1 MSRSMSRTCII
12 AFLFFSYSLF
22 AQTNGPGSDVLLQQ
36 KMESIAENL
45 STEDVDLTLLEERL
59 IYYKENPLDINT
71 ATVEQLQQLMMLN
84 DIQINNLLNY
94 VVKNGFLSDMQ
105 ELQAVDGFDLQ
116 TIRSLL
122 PYIKISEGFS
132 AINDAFKKGN
142 SWLLFRYQR
151 VLESQKG
158 YAIPI
163 NGNNNYYPGAPCK
176 LFTRYRFDNAKIAA
190 GLTAEKDPGEQF
202 FAGKQKQG
210 FDFYSGHVMVKDVG
224 KLKMLALGDYQLQ
237 LGQGLIGWGG
247 FAFNRTADAIAVK
260 RSPVIIRPH
269 TSTDE
274 NLFFRGTAG
283 TVQLK
288 KIFVTGFVSRKK
300 VDANVLDTLN
310 NGEVKT
316 VSSLQTTGEHAT
328 LSEFSDKHSILQT
341 IAGGDIS
348 FKTNKFDI
356 GAAAM
361 YTNLSAELK
370 PDVKFYNLYEF
381 SGRQLLN
388 AGLHYNAL
396 SGNFNFFGE
405 AACSGN
411 GGVAYVN
418 GLLLALDKR
427 VSLSLSNRNYQTNY
441 QSLMG
446 SAFSQGSSPANE
458 RGTYIGIQL
467 KPIASI
473 AINSYA
479 DLFSFPWLRY
489 QISGP
494 SQGWE
499 YFTQLNYTP
508 DKKLEIY
515 GRFRTKRK
523 LNDLNIPD
531 AINVPVPVKQNNYR
545 INYSYTL
552 NSNLRLSGRVEWLT
566 WQQEGISMEKGFLM
580 YQDVRIGAS
589 KFPLT
594 LTIRYALF
602 GTDSYNSRIYAYEG
616 DVPFT
621 YSIPGYYYKGSRVY
635 CMLNYDVNKQL
646 SLWLRY
652 SQTFYDNQKVI
663 SAGSLNE
670 ISGNTKSDIKVEL
683 RYLF

>member
-1 MSRSMSRTCII
+1 MSRAGVI
-12 AFLFFSYSLF
+12 ALFLFSYTLF
-22 AQTNGPGSDVLLQQ
+22 AQTNGSDALLQQ

-59 IYYKENPLDINT
+59 VFYKENPLDINA
-71 ATVEQLQQLMMLN
+71 ATLEQLQQLLILN

-94 VVKNGFLSDMQ
+94 VAKNGTLLDLH
-105 ELQAVDGFDLQ
+105 ELQAIDGFDLQ

-122 PYIKISEGFS
+122 PYIKISDGLTGLNEVL
-132 AINDAFKKGN
+132 KKEN
-142 SWLLFRYQR
+142 SWLLVRYQR

-158 YAIPI
+158 YAAPV
-163 NGNNNYYPGAPCK
+163 NGNSNYYLGDPGK
-176 LFTRYRFDNAKIAA
+176 LFARYRFENSKIIA

-202 FAGKQKQG
+202 FTGKQKQG
-210 FDFYSGHVMVKDVG
+210 FDFYSAHVLVKDIG

-260 RSPVIIRPH
+260 RSPVAIRPH

-274 NLFFRGTAG
+274 NLFFRGIAG

-288 KIFVTGFVSRKK
+288 KIYVTGFVSRKS
-300 VDANVLDTLN
+300 VDANVVDTLT
-310 NGEVKT
+310 NGEVNS

-328 LSEFSDKHSILQT
+328 PSELSDKHSVLQT

-348 FKTNKFDI
+348 FKTSKFDV
-356 GAAAM
+356 GAAVM
-361 YTNLSAELK
+361 FTNLSAELK
-370 PDVKFYNLYEF
+370 PTVKPYSLYEF

-388 AGLHYNAL
+388 IGLHYNML
-396 SGNFNFFGE
+396 LNNFNFFGE
-405 AACSGN
+405 AAVSGN
-411 GGVAYVN
+411 GSIAYLN

-427 VSLSLSNRNYQTNY
+427 LSLSLSNRNYQPGY

-446 SAFSQGSSPANE
+446 SAFSQGTSPANE
-458 RGTYIGIQL
+458 RGTYIGLQI
-467 KPIASI
+467 KPVASI
-473 AINSYA
+473 TVNSYA

-494 SQGWE
+494 SQGLE

-515 GRFRTKRK
+515 GRFRIKRK

-531 AINVPVPVKQNNYR
+531 AIDVPVPVKQNNYR
-545 INYSYTL
+545 VNYSYTL
-552 NSNLRLSGRVEWLT
+552 NNNLRLSGRVEWLT
-566 WQQEGISMEKGFLM
+566 WQQEGILMERGFLM
-580 YQDVRIGAS
+580 YQEMRLGTS
-589 KFPLT
+589 KFPITLT
-594 LTIRYALF
+594 LRYALF
-602 GTDSYNSRIYAYEG
+602 ETDSYNSRIYAYES
-616 DVPFT
+616 DIPFT
-621 YSIPGYYYKGSRVY
+621 YSIPAYYYKGSRVY
-635 CMLNYDVNKQL
+635 CMLNYDVNKRL
-646 SLWLRY
+646 SVWLRY
-652 SQTFYDNQKVI
+652 AQTFYDNQKVI

-670 ISGNTKSDIKVEL
+670 ISGNTRSDVKVEL
-683 RYLF
+683 RYVF